1 MTKCE
6 RMRILYQ
13 KLKGLTSNYK
23 AYICSKNVQIV
34 KRKKENKVYTI
45 LNI

>member
-1 MTKCE
+1 MCE

-23 AYICSKNVQIV
+23 AYMFKKCSNSIKE
-34 KRKKENKVYTI
+34 KENKVYTI